1 MTPTD
6 IPVFGRETPQSFQYE
21 KKPEMREQG
30 SYIFALDIGT
40 RTVVGILGEYID
52 EKFYVRD
59 CVVVPHTKRAMVD
72 GQIEDIKQVAKIVS
86 VAKSQLEER
95 NSIKL
100 KNVSIAAAGRALR
113 TVQTDMD
120 FDVSDKD
127 VLTNEHIRS
136 MEIETIQKAQ
146 QQLDE
151 QSPNKNT
158 TFYCVGHSIIKY
170 LLDDYKIIT
179 LEGHKGSTANV
190 EIIAAFLPSV
200 VVEGLY
206 AVMDMNGLEVTSLT
220 LEPIAAM
227 NVIIPPEIRLINI
240 ALVDIGAGTSD
251 IAISK
256 DGSIVAYAMATTA
269 GDEITDELI
278 KAFFVDFDTAEK
290 LKRACSADE
299 DVEYRD
305 IFGIT
310 RTVSPAEIVSK
321 IQPAIEN
328 LAETICSSIV
338 QVNGAAP
345 AAVFLIGGGAL
356 TKGLTTIVSN
366 KLSIDEQRVAIGGH
380 DLLKNIDT
388 CGKKMG
394 AEFVT
399 PIGIGVTAVLNQG
412 YDFSVITLND
422 EKVRV
427 FDTKQ
432 LSVFE
437 LLNVAGYKTTEIM
450 GRSGRSLT
458 YTLNGKNVTLRGGGL
473 TPASIHVNGKPASLT
488 TKITQGDSVIITPAV
503 CGENAHITLGE
514 AINCE
519 KYNTGYISF
528 GGEKHKIGVSAKVN
542 GKEMPMDYD
551 IEALDSIE
559 SGGILTLGDLIQSL
573 GIELSGID
581 YYANGVPADE
591 SYVLKDGDLISCSEE
606 LASAPEPMPIDEPA
620 AEEETAEEPAEE
632 EIPEEEPIKAAPSIP
647 DTYEEELWKEIH
659 VILNDRKITLPEK
672 KEHTPHTFLELLNY
686 IELDPKNP
694 QGDILILLNG
704 RAANYNDTLRSGDYA
719 VIRWQPRVTR

>member
-1 MTPTD
+1 MNSTD
-6 IPVFGRETPQSFQYE
+6 IPVFNRETPQSFQFE
-21 KKPEMREQG
+21 KKPETREQG
-30 SYIFALDIGT
+30 DLIFALDIGT

-86 VAKSQLEER
+86 IAKSQLEER
-95 NSIKL
+95 NAVRL
-100 KNVSIAAAGRALR
+100 KTVSIAAAGRALR
-113 TVQTDMD
+113 TVQTNMD
-120 FDVSDKD
+120 FDVSDRD
-127 VLTNEHIRS
+127 ELTPEYIRS

-146 QQLDE
+146 KQLDE
-151 QSPNKNT
+151 DNKGRT
-158 TFYCVGHSIIKY
+158 VTFYCVGHSVVKY

-179 LEGHKGSTANV
+179 LEGHKGNTANV

-251 IAISK
+251 IAIAK
-256 DGSIVAYAMATTA
+256 DGSIYAYAMATTA
-269 GDEITDELI
+269 GDEITDEII

-290 LKRACSADE
+290 LKRACSTEE

-310 RTVSPAEIVSK
+310 RTVSPADIVSK

-356 TKGLTTIVSN
+356 TKGLTTLVSN
-366 KLSIDEQRVAIGGH
+366 KLSIDEARVAIGGH

-422 EKVRV
+422 TKVRV

-450 GRSGRSLT
+450 GRSGRSLA
-458 YTLNGKNVTLRGGGL
+458 YTLNGKKITIKGGGL
-473 TPASIHVNGKPASLT
+473 TPAEIHVNGKPASLT
-488 TKITQGDSVIITPAV
+488 TKITQGDNVIITPAV
-503 CGENAHITLGE
+503 CGENAHITLGK

-519 KYNTGYISF
+519 KYNTGCISF
-528 GGEKHKIGVSAKVN
+528 CGEKRKIGITAKVN
-542 GKEMPMDYD
+542 GKEMPLDYD
-551 IEALDSIE
+551 IEPLDEIE
-559 SGGILTLGDLIQSL
+559 TEGILTLGDLIQSL
-573 GIELSGID
+573 GIEMSGID
-581 YYANGVPADE
+581 YFANGILTDE
-591 SYVLKDGDLISCSEE
+591 SYVLKDGDLISCSQEN
-606 LASAPEPMPIDEPA
+606 
-620 AEEETAEEPAEE
+620 
-632 EIPEEEPIKAAPSIP
+632 IPEEEPVQPEYEPEPQPGEYEEEPAKAPAVPE
-647 DTYEEELWKEIH
+647 TYEENLWKEIT
-659 VILNDRKITLPEK
+659 VTLNDRKVTLPEK
-672 KEHTPHTFLELLNY
+672 AEHTPHVFLELLNY
-686 IELDPKNP
+686 IEIDPRNP
-694 QGDILILLNG
+694 QGDILVMLNG
-704 RAANYNDTLRSGDYA
+704 KSANYNDMLHDGDNA
-719 VIRWQPRVTR
+719 VIRWQPRVMR